1 MAGIQRF
8 IEGYLLKKHIRE
20 TERSAH
26 LLNIEQVDN
35 ICLLV
40 DLEGVDGPEELRTAH
55 EALLQGGKKVDLVCY
70 FDNHE
75 LPLEFTGGAYHYL
88 DKRDMNVLQI
98 PKTGSIKN
106 LLDNSYDLMLLY
118 NPGGHFALY
127 YLSAILDSKLRIGD
141 NDHGKRSVIEF
152 RLVVQKQQ
160 LQHFI
165 QVAINYLKHI
175 NKSL

>member
-1 MAGIQRF
+1 MLF
-8 IEGYLLKKHIRE
+8 
-20 TERSAH
+20 RS
-26 LLNIEQVDN
+26 
-35 ICLLV
+35 
-40 DLEGVDGPEELRTAH
+40 
-55 EALLQGGKKVDLVCY
+55 KKVDLVCY

-127 YLSAILDSKLRIGD
+127 YLSAILASKFRIGD